1 MRFREALDHIKGL
14 RYVLEEMS
22 FSSSIGRL
30 ALMDSYWLT
39 SREEI
44 EEALDE
50 VAKFVGYIQSSEGI
64 PLLQLQL
71 EEVVNISGSIE
82 VLRATGAICSD
93 VDLFEIKKLA
103 LIDEKIA
110 QLQDHYHYELT
121 ERPSLKGVLSVLDP
135 REERLPSFY
144 LDNYFDTRLKEIREA
159 IERTKEETPLAELNA
174 QLSQCEEEVRARLT
188 EELAPFADSLE
199 MVLKAL
205 AHDTAI
211 LAKADWAV
219 RYRACRPKPI
229 SSGTTHLEELVNPEV
244 ADQVR
249 RSGGRFQPVSIEF
262 EEEPTL
268 ISGANM
274 GGKSVLLHSVALA
287 QGMMQFGMYVLAKS
301 ATMVVVEHLLYSAGD
316 GEDMRLGLSSFGA
329 EMIRL
334 NGIIQAVK
342 SGQKV
347 LAIIDEPARTTNPEE
362 GYALVSGLVKLLE
375 QYGAMALITTHYS
388 GVPSQGRRW
397 RVRGFVEGRDMHGVE
412 VAHLAELM
420 DYSLVPDSQE
430 SVPREAFR
438 IARLLGV
445 DEEFLDLSNNCF
457 RTIE

>member
-1 MRFREALDHIKGL
+1 MRFREALEHIKGL
-14 RYVLEEMS
+14 RHVLEEMA

-30 ALMDSYWLT
+30 ALLDSSWLT
-39 SREEI
+39 NQEEI
-44 EEALDE
+44 EDALDE
-50 VAKFVGYIQSSEGI
+50 VAKFVGYINTTEGI

-71 EEVVNISGSIE
+71 EEVVNIFGSIE

-110 QLQDHYHYELT
+110 QIQAHYHYQLYA
-121 ERPSLKGVLSVLDP
+121 RPSLKGVLSVLDP

-144 LDNYFDTRLKEIREA
+144 LDNYFDASLKEIRDA
-159 IERTKEETPLAELNA
+159 IARTKEDAPLAELNA
-174 QLSQCEEEVRARLT
+174 QLSQCEEAVRIRLT
-188 EELAPFADSLE
+188 EELAPFADQLE
-199 MVLKAL
+199 TVLKAL

-229 SSGTTHLEELVNPEV
+229 PSGTTHLEALVNPEV
-244 ADQVR
+244 SDQVAR
-249 RSGGRFQPVSIEF
+249 RGGRFQPVSIEF

-301 ATMVVVEHLLYSAGD
+301 ATMVVVEQLLYSAGD
-316 GEDMRLGLSSFGA
+316 GEDMRMGLSSFGA

-334 NGIIQAVK
+334 NGIIDAVK
-342 SGQKV
+342 SGKKV

-362 GYALVSGLVKLLE
+362 GYALVAGLVKLLE
-375 QYGAMALITTHYS
+375 QYGATALITTHYS

-397 RVRGFVEGRDMHGVE
+397 RVRGFMEDKDMQGVE
-412 VAHLAELM
+412 VSHLADLM
-420 DYSLVPDSQE
+420 DYSLVPDSQD

-445 DEEFLDLSNNCF
+445 DEEFLDLSNKCF
-457 RTIE
+457 RTIV